1 MIIVT
6 NCLGNTADEG
16 GMKVCSSLARRI
28 KAANPAVTVV
38 SSGSEAGACDVHCPA
53 GKFLLSWK
61 LVKLLLARKEP
72 VLYLPGYARTLPTAM
87 RIFLLSLFARW
98 GLRVLIVMRA
108 PINRLSAM
116 LLRLSGAEILT
127 LSDESR
133 EAFAG
138 VIGRR
143 ASQVKTGV
151 DTTRFIPVTPE
162 EKRMLRHKYGLPQD
176 KPIVLHVG
184 HMKEGRNIRQ
194 LLKVDERFHVVL
206 VVSTLTAEFEDQEL
220 RCALQQKENLTIID
234 SYIPHIEEI
243 YQAADVYLFPVEKPR
258 HCIDVPL
265 SALEAASCGLPVV
278 STPYGEMKQL
288 LGRSGFCQ
296 LDDFDARNINDVL
309 DTAIRRGEHG
319 REHVLP
325 YDWQHAVTELV
336 Q

>member
-38 SSGSEAGACDVHCPA
+38 SCGSEAGACDVHCPA
-53 GKFLLSWK
+53 GKFLLSRK
-61 LVKLLLARKEP
+61 LVKLLLKRREP
-72 VLYLPGYARTLPTAM
+72 VLYLPEYARTLPTAM

-98 GLRVLIVMRA
+98 RLRVLIVMRA
-108 PINRLSAM
+108 PINRLSGM
-116 LLRLSGAEILT
+116 LLRLSGAEVLC
-127 LSDESR
+127 LSAESR
-133 EAFAG
+133 EAFAA
-138 VIGRR
+138 VIGQR
-143 ASQVKTGV
+143 ATQVKTGV
-151 DTTRFIPVTPE
+151 DTRRFVPVSPE
-162 EKRMLRHKYGLPQD
+162 EKLALRQRYGLPQD

-194 LLKVDERFHVVL
+194 LMKVDDRFHVVL
-206 VVSTLTAEFEDQEL
+206 VVSTLTAEFEDAEL
-220 RCALQQKENLTIID
+220 RHTLQQKENLTVID
-234 SYIPHIEEI
+234 RYIPRIEEI

-278 STPYGEMKQL
+278 STPYGEMKRL
-288 LGRSGFCQ
+288 LGCSGFYQ
-296 LDDFDARNINDVL
+296 LDDFDAKNINDL
-309 DTAIRRGEHG
+309 LETAIRRGEHG

-325 YDWQHAVTELV
+325 YDWQHAVTELM